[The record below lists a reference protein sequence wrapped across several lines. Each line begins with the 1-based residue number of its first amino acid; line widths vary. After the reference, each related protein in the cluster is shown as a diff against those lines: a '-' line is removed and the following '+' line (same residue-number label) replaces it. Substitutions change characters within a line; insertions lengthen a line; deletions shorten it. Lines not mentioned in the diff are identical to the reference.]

1 MDLKNKKPL
10 EIMEIKG
17 NEYVDDTFG
26 NDKKTYKNTKY
37 ELECILKSAK
47 HDENLYKCLKANI
60 ICSRR
65 IYDSADTNY
74 KKWDID
80 NFRNILSKNHMHII
94 FNLNLRW
101 KVSLV
106 ECFTYVG
113 NSEEQILATIINT
126 IYHVHDITLP
136 LFHILKDP
144 EGGKILRSKFTRLDK
159 FKTNPHDL
167 FKLLIRIKSIIPTTK
182 YLGLLSLD
190 IIRELYTEKRSIFS
204 FVNTL
209 SKSDLDCINHIIY
222 SNEFDTHLLYKYIIH
237 QRDVKKS

>member
-1 MDLKNKKPL
+1 MDLKNKNPL

-17 NEYVDDTFG
+17 DEYIEDTFG
-26 NDKKTYKNTKY
+26 NDRKTYKQTKY
-37 ELECILKSAK
+37 ESECILKSALN
-47 HDENLYKCLKANI
+47 DENLYKCLKANI

-65 IYDSADTNY
+65 LYDSVHNDY
-74 KKWDID
+74 EKWDID
-80 NFRNILSKNHMHII
+80 NFRNILSKNHMDII

-113 NSEEQILATIINT
+113 NSEEQILATIINS
-126 IYHVHDITLP
+126 IYHIHDITLP
-136 LFHILKDP
+136 LFYMLKDP
-144 EGGKILRSKFTRLDK
+144 TVGEIMRKKFPKTDQ

-167 FKLLIRIKSIIPTTK
+167 FKLLIRIKSSIPATK

-190 IIRELYTEKRSIFS
+190 IIRELYTEKKSIFS

-209 SKSDLDCINHIIY
+209 SKKDLDCINHIIY
-222 SNEFDTHLLYKYIIH
+222 SNEFDKRILYKYIR
-237 QRDVKKS
+237 QRR